1 MAGIGKVSAIF
12 TASSA
17 GLSAGVSK
25 ASSSLKGLQKDVASL
40 RSGMQL
46 LNAISGA
53 QLLGSVA
60 STAMSYARSLVN
72 VGQAQAEAIDST
84 SKLSA
89 RLGMTYSEL
98 AGLAHAGDLAGVS
111 MDTIGAAATK
121 ADVAFVKAA
130 QGSKT
135 AQAGF
140 AAIGLELGDLQ
151 GLSSAERFSEIA
163 DAIAGLPTEAERA
176 AAAVKLFGR
185 SGAELLP
192 LFAGGAGSIQEATE
206 EAQRFGMALT
216 GAQGRDVEEM
226 NDSFSKVSAAIGGI
240 VKQITAY
247 LAPSITSIATTFTDF
262 VGSMGGGNIG
272 QAIGEGIIAG
282 ARYMA
287 GVGDAI
293 ISGLSAVWEFAGGI
307 GAVWGTVTDLIGRA
321 ASYMAGVG
329 RGLAAVF
336 TGNAA
341 VVLRVVGVISDTARE
356 MSYSLAEASR
366 ANFIAAGE
374 NFANLFGAGKGGSG
388 GAGPLS
394 VGLDIALAKAR
405 LAAGQLDEANKTT
418 IAGAGGVGGG
428 GGAVAAGVAAGIT
441 AANRELRAVDS
452 RSKEGIAEMFRLMR
466 GETEDA
472 AERTARAT
480 ERIAD
485 NTEDMGVD
493 IEELSFAG

>member
-12 TASSA
+12 TASSS

-25 ASSSLKGLQKDVASL
+25 ASSSLKGLQKDVSSL
-40 RSGMQL
+40 RGGMQL

-60 STAMSYARSLVN
+60 STAMSYARSLVG
-72 VGQAQAEAIDST
+72 VGLAQAEVIDST
-84 SKLSA
+84 SKMSA

-111 MDTIGAAATK
+111 MDVIGKAATK

-130 QGSKT
+130 QGSAT

-140 AAIGLELGDLQ
+140 SAIGLSLADLQ
-151 GLSSAERFSEIA
+151 GKSSAERFSAIT

-185 SGAELLP
+185 AGAEMLP
-192 LFAGGAGSIQEATE
+192 LFAGGAGSIREATE

-216 GAQGRDVEEM
+216 GAQGRDVEAM
-226 NDSFSKVSAAIGGI
+226 NDSFSKVHAAIGGI

-247 LAPSITSIATTFTDF
+247 LAPSITAIATTFTDF
-262 VGSMGGGNIG
+262 VGSMGGTNIG
-272 QAIGEGIIAG
+272 QAIGEGIIEA

-287 GVGDAI
+287 GVGDFL
-293 ISGLSAVWEFAGGI
+293 ISGLTGVWEFVGSI
-307 GAVWGTVTDLIGRA
+307 GAIWGNVAEMISRS

-329 RGLAAVF
+329 RAWTAMFQTVLTGAVGIVGLFSSAAKELSERIAVSAR
-336 TGNAA
+336 GNFA
-341 VVLRVVGVISDTARE
+341 L
-356 MSYSLAEASR
+356 
-366 ANFIAAGE
+366 AGE
-374 NFANLFGAGKGGSG
+374 NFSNAFGPGGGGG
-388 GAGPLS
+388 GAGPLAAA
-394 VGLDIALAKAR
+394 LDAALAKSR
-405 LAAGQLDEANKTT
+405 LSAGQMDVANKTT
-418 IAGAGGVGGG
+418 IAGGG
-428 GGAVAAGVAAGIT
+428 VAAGVAT
-441 AANRELRAVDS
+441 AVNQELKAVDS

-466 GETEDA
+466 GTTEDA

>member
-12 TASSA
+12 TASSS

-25 ASSSLKGLQKDVASL
+25 ASSSLKGLQKDVAGL
-40 RSGMQL
+40 RGGMQL

-60 STAMSYARSLVN
+60 STAMSYARSLVG
-72 VGQAQAEAIDST
+72 VGQAQAEVIDST
-84 SKLSA
+84 SKMSA

-111 MDTIGAAATK
+111 MDVIGKAATK

-130 QGSKT
+130 QGSAT

-140 AAIGLELGDLQ
+140 SAIGLSLADLQ
-151 GLSSAERFSEIA
+151 GKSSAERFSAIT

-176 AAAVKLFGR
+176 AAAVRLFGR
-185 SGAELLP
+185 AGAEMLP
-192 LFAGGAGSIQEATE
+192 LFAGGAGSIREATE

-216 GAQGRDVEEM
+216 GAQGRDVEAM

-240 VKQITAY
+240 IKQVTAY

-262 VGSMGGGNIG
+262 VGSMGGANIG
-272 QAIGEGIIAG
+272 QAIGEGILAA

-287 GVGDAI
+287 GVGDFI
-293 ISGLSAVWEFAGGI
+293 IGGLTTVGEYLTFVAGN
-307 GAVWGTVTDLIGRA
+307 WSTVFDSIGRIG
-321 ASYMAGVG
+321 SLLAGVARAWAG
-329 RGLAAVF
+329 S
-336 TGNAA
+336 
-341 VVLRVVGVISDTARE
+341 VLTVLGG
-356 MSYSLAEASR
+356 
-366 ANFIAAGE
+366 AAGIVGLISKTAQ
-374 NFANLFGAGKGGSG
+374 NASDRIIDAARGQFAAAGKNFEGAFGTAKPGSG
-388 GAGPLS
+388 PLA
-394 VGLDIALAKAR
+394 VGLEIALAKSR
-405 LAAGQLDEANKTT
+405 LAAGQFDQANRLKVGEA
-418 IAGAGGVGGG
+418 AGALAPA
-428 GGAVAAGVAAGIT
+428 GAAA
-441 AANRELRAVDS
+441 AVRQEVKAIDS

>member
-1 MAGIGKVSAIF
+1 
-12 TASSA
+12 
-17 GLSAGVSK
+17 
-25 ASSSLKGLQKDVASL
+25 
-40 RSGMQL
+40 MQL

-72 VGQAQAEAIDST
+72 VGLAQAEAIDST

-121 ADVAFVKAA
+121 ADIAFVKAA

-140 AAIGLELGDLQ
+140 AAIGLELDDLQ

-185 SGAELLP
+185 AGAELLP

-216 GAQGRDVEEM
+216 GAQGRDVEAM

-240 VKQITAY
+240 IKQVTAY

-262 VGSMGGGNIG
+262 VGSMGGANIG
-272 QAIGEGIIAG
+272 QAIGEGILAA

-287 GVGDAI
+287 GVGDFI
-293 ISGLSAVWEFAGGI
+293 IGGLTTVGEYLTFVAGN
-307 GAVWGTVTDLIGRA
+307 WSTVFDSIGRIG
-321 ASYMAGVG
+321 SLLAGVARAWAG
-329 RGLAAVF
+329 SVLTVLGGAAGIVGLISKTAQNASDRIIDAARGQFAAAGQNFEGAFGTAKPGTGPLAA
-336 TGNAA
+336 
-341 VVLRVVGVISDTARE
+341 
-356 MSYSLAEASR
+356 
-366 ANFIAAGE
+366 
-374 NFANLFGAGKGGSG
+374 
-388 GAGPLS
+388 
-394 VGLDIALAKAR
+394 GLEIALAKSR
-405 LAAGQLDEANKTT
+405 LAAGQFDQANRLKVGEA
-418 IAGAGGVGGG
+418 AGALAPA
-428 GGAVAAGVAAGIT
+428 GAAAVRQEVKAI
-441 AANRELRAVDS
+441 DS

>member
-12 TASSA
+12 TASSS

-25 ASSSLKGLQKDVASL
+25 ASSSLKGLQKDVSSL
-40 RSGMQL
+40 RGGMQL

-60 STAMSYARSLVN
+60 STAMSYARSLVG
-72 VGQAQAEAIDST
+72 VGLAQAEVIDST
-84 SKLSA
+84 SKMSA

-111 MDTIGAAATK
+111 MDVIGKAATK

-130 QGSKT
+130 QGSAT

-140 AAIGLELGDLQ
+140 SAIGLSLADLQ
-151 GLSSAERFSEIA
+151 GKSSAERFSAIT

-185 SGAELLP
+185 AGAEMLP
-192 LFAGGAGSIQEATE
+192 LFAGGAGSIREATE

-216 GAQGRDVEEM
+216 GAQGRDVEAM
-226 NDSFSKVSAAIGGI
+226 NDSFSKVHAAIGGI

-247 LAPSITSIATTFTDF
+247 LAPSITAIATTFTDF
-262 VGSMGGGNIG
+262 VGSMGGTNIG
-272 QAIGEGIIAG
+272 QAIGEGIIEA

-287 GVGDAI
+287 GVGDFL
-293 ISGLSAVWEFAGGI
+293 ISGLTGVWEFVGSI
-307 GAVWGTVTDLIGRA
+307 GAIWGNVAEMISRS

-329 RGLAAVF
+329 RAWTAMFQTVLTGAVGIVGLFSSAAKELSERIAVSAR
-336 TGNAA
+336 GNFA
-341 VVLRVVGVISDTARE
+341 
-356 MSYSLAEASR
+356 
-366 ANFIAAGE
+366 AAGE
-374 NFANLFGAGKGGSG
+374 NFSNAFGPGGGGG
-388 GAGPLS
+388 GAGPLTAA
-394 VGLDIALAKAR
+394 LDAALAKSR
-405 LAAGQLDEANKTT
+405 LSAGQMDVANKTT
-418 IAGAGGVGGG
+418 IAGGG
-428 GGAVAAGVAAGIT
+428 VAAGVAT
-441 AANRELRAVDS
+441 AVNQELKAVDS

-466 GETEDA
+466 GTTEDA

-485 NTEDMGVD
+485 NTEDMGLD

>member
-12 TASSA
+12 TASSS

-40 RSGMQL
+40 RGGMQL

-60 STAMSYARSLVN
+60 STAMSYARSLIN

-89 RLGMTYSEL
+89 RLGMTYGEL

-111 MDTIGAAATK
+111 MDTIGRAATK
-121 ADVAFVKAA
+121 ADIAFVKAA
-130 QGSKT
+130 QGSET

-140 AAIGLELGDLQ
+140 AAVGLSLDDLQ
-151 GLSSAERFSEIA
+151 GLTSAERFSAIT

-185 SGAELLP
+185 SGADLLP

-216 GAQGRDVEEM
+216 NAQGQDVEAM

-240 VKQITAY
+240 VKQVTAY
-247 LAPSITSIATTFTDF
+247 LAPSITSIATTFTNF
-262 VGSMGGGNIG
+262 VGSMGGANIG
-272 QAIGEGIIAG
+272 QAIGEGIIGA

-287 GVGDAI
+287 GVGDFL
-293 ISGLSAVWEFAGGI
+293 ISGLTGVWEFVGSI
-307 GAVWGTVTDLIGRA
+307 GAIWGNVAEMIGRS

-329 RGLAAVF
+329 RAWTAMFQTVLTGAVKIVGLFSKAADDLGERIAVSAR
-336 TGNAA
+336 GNFA
-341 VVLRVVGVISDTARE
+341 
-356 MSYSLAEASR
+356 
-366 ANFIAAGE
+366 AAGE
-374 NFANLFGAGKGGSG
+374 NFSNAFGTGGGGAG

-394 VGLDIALAKAR
+394 KALEIALAKSR
-405 LAAGQLDEANKTT
+405 LAAGQVDQANRLR
-418 IAGAGGVGGG
+418 I
-428 GGAVAAGVAAGIT
+428 GGAAGEQAP
-441 AANRELRAVDS
+441 AANAVARMQELKAIDS

-493 IEELSFAG
+493 FEELSFAG

>member
-17 GLSAGVSK
+17 GLTAGVSK
-25 ASSSLKGLQKDVASL
+25 ASSSLKGLQKDVAGL

-60 STAMSYARSLVN
+60 STAISYARSLVS
-72 VGQAQAEAIDST
+72 VGQAQAEVIDST
-84 SKLSA
+84 SKMSA
-89 RLGMTYSEL
+89 RLGMTYGEL

-111 MDTIGAAATK
+111 MDVIGKAATK
-121 ADVAFVKAA
+121 ADIAFVKAA
-130 QGSKT
+130 QGSELAK
-135 AQAGF
+135 AGF
-140 AAIGLELGDLQ
+140 AAVGLSLADLQ
-151 GLSSAERFSEIA
+151 GKSSAERFSVIT
-163 DAIAGLPTEAERA
+163 DAIAALPTEAERA

-192 LFAGGAGSIQEATE
+192 LFAGGAGSIKEATD

-216 GAQGRDVEEM
+216 GAQGRDVEAM

-240 VKQITAY
+240 VKQVTAY
-247 LAPSITSIATTFTDF
+247 LAPSITSIATEFTDF

-272 QAIGEGIIAG
+272 QSIGEGIIAG

-287 GVGDAI
+287 GVGDFL
-293 ISGLSAVWEFAGGI
+293 ISGLSGVWEFAGSV
-307 GAVWGTVTDLIGRA
+307 GAIWGTVTDMIGRA
-321 ASYMAGVG
+321 ASYMAAVG

-341 VVLRVVGVISDTARE
+341 LVLRIVGVFSSTARE
-356 MSYSLAEASR
+356 LSYSLADATRS
-366 ANFIAAGE
+366 NFMAAGE
-374 NFANLFGAGKGGSG
+374 NLANVFGAGGAASG
-388 GAGPLS
+388 GGKLTAA
-394 VGLDIALAKAR
+394 LDAALAKSR
-405 LAAGQLDEANKTT
+405 LSAGQLDQANKTT
-418 IAGAGGVGGG
+418 IAGGGG
-428 GGAVAAGVAAGIT
+428 GGVAIAAGVAAGVT
-441 AANRELRAVDS
+441 AANQELRAVDS

>member
-1 MAGIGKVSAIF
+1 MAAIGKVSAIF

-53 QLLGSVA
+53 QLLGSIA
-60 STAMSYARSLVN
+60 STAMGYARSLVN

-89 RLGMTYSEL
+89 RLGMTYGEL

-111 MDTIGAAATK
+111 MDVIGKAATR
-121 ADVAFVKAA
+121 ADIAFVKAA
-130 QGSKT
+130 QGSEIAK
-135 AQAGF
+135 AGF
-140 AAIGLELGDLQ
+140 AAVGLSMADLQ
-151 GLSSAERFSEIA
+151 GKSSAERFSAIT

-176 AAAVKLFGR
+176 AAAVKLFGK

-192 LFAGGAGSIQEATE
+192 LFAGGAGSIQEATD

-216 GAQGRDVEEM
+216 NAQGQDVEAM

-240 VKQITAY
+240 VKQVTAY

-262 VGSMGGGNIG
+262 VGSIGGANIG
-272 QAIGEGIIAG
+272 QAIGEGILAG

-293 ISGLSAVWEFAGGI
+293 IGGLSTVGEYLTFVAGS
-307 GAVWGTVTDLIGRA
+307 WSTVFDSVGRLG
-321 ASYMAGVG
+321 SLLAGVARSWSG
-329 RGLAAVF
+329 AILTVLGGAARII
-336 TGNAA
+336 G
-341 VVLRVVGVISDTARE
+341 VVSKTARDA
-356 MSYSLAEASR
+356 SAGIIEAAR
-366 ANFIAAGE
+366 GQFAAAGQ
-374 NFANLFGAGKGGSG
+374 NFEGAYGTAKAGSG
-388 GAGPLS
+388 PLATA
-394 VGLDIALAKAR
+394 LEIALAKSR
-405 LAAGQLDEANKTT
+405 LAAGQFDQANKLT
-418 IAGAGGVGGG
+418 IAGGG
-428 GGAVAAGVAAGIT
+428 GGAVAAGVAAGVT
-441 AANRELRAVDS
+441 AANQELRAVDS

-485 NTEDMGVD
+485 NTEDMGLD

>member
-12 TASSA
+12 TASSS

-40 RSGMQL
+40 RGGMQL

-72 VGQAQAEAIDST
+72 VGQAQAEVIDST
-84 SKLSA
+84 SKMSA
-89 RLGMTYSEL
+89 RLGMTYGEL

-111 MDTIGAAATK
+111 MDVIGKAATK
-121 ADVAFVKAA
+121 ADIAFVKAA
-130 QGSKT
+130 QGSET
-135 AQAGF
+135 AKAGF
-140 AAIGLELGDLQ
+140 AAVGLSLDDLQ
-151 GLSSAERFSEIA
+151 GLTSAERFSAIT

-185 SGAELLP
+185 AGADLLP

-216 GAQGRDVEEM
+216 NAQGQDVEAM
-226 NDSFSKVSAAIGGI
+226 NDSFSRVSAAIGGI
-240 VKQITAY
+240 VKQVTAY
-247 LAPSITSIATTFTDF
+247 LAPSITAIATTFTDF
-262 VGSMGGGNIG
+262 VGSIGGANIG
-272 QAIGEGIIAG
+272 QAIGEGILGA

-293 ISGLSAVWEFAGGI
+293 ISGLSTVGEYLTFVSGNWSAVFDS
-307 GAVWGTVTDLIGRA
+307 VGRLG
-321 ASYMAGVG
+321 SLLAGVARAWAG
-329 RGLAAVF
+329 SVLTVLGGAAGIVGL
-336 TGNAA
+336 
-341 VVLRVVGVISDTARE
+341 ISKTARN
-356 MSYSLAEASR
+356 SSDAIIEAARSQF
-366 ANFIAAGE
+366 AAAGQ
-374 NFANLFGAGKGGSG
+374 NFDGAFGTAKPGE
-388 GAGPLS
+388 GPLS
-394 VGLDIALAKAR
+394 TALEIALAKSR
-405 LAAGQLDEANKTT
+405 LAAGQVDQAARLR
-418 IAGAGGVGGG
+418 I
-428 GGAVAAGVAAGIT
+428 GGAVGEQAP
-441 AANRELRAVDS
+441 AANAVARMQEIKAIDS

>member
-12 TASSA
+12 TASSS

-40 RSGMQL
+40 RGGMQM

-72 VGQAQAEAIDST
+72 VGLAQAEAIDST

-135 AQAGF
+135 ALAGF

-185 SGAELLP
+185 AGAELLP

-216 GAQGRDVEEM
+216 GAQGRDVEAM
-226 NDSFSKVSAAIGGI
+226 NDSFSKVHAAIGGI

-247 LAPSITSIATTFTDF
+247 LAPSITAIATTFTDF
-262 VGSMGGGNIG
+262 VGSMGGTNIG
-272 QAIGEGIIAG
+272 QAIGEGIIAA

-287 GVGDAI
+287 GVGDFL
-293 ISGLSAVWEFAGGI
+293 ISGLTGVWEFVGSI
-307 GAVWGTVTDLIGRA
+307 GEIWGTVAEMISRS

-329 RGLAAVF
+329 RAWTAMFQTVLTGAVGIVGLFSSAAKELSERIAVSAR
-336 TGNAA
+336 GNFA
-341 VVLRVVGVISDTARE
+341 
-356 MSYSLAEASR
+356 
-366 ANFIAAGE
+366 AAGE
-374 NFANLFGAGKGGSG
+374 NFSAAFGTGGGGAG
-388 GAGPLS
+388 GAGPLTAA
-394 VGLDIALAKAR
+394 LDAALAKSR
-405 LAAGQLDEANKTT
+405 LSAGQMDVANKTT
-418 IAGAGGVGGG
+418 IAGGG
-428 GGAVAAGVAAGIT
+428 VAAGVAA
-441 AANRELRAVDS
+441 ANQELRAVDS

>member
-40 RSGMQL
+40 RGGMQM

-60 STAMSYARSLVN
+60 STAMSYARSLVG
-72 VGQAQAEAIDST
+72 VGLAQAEVIDST
-84 SKLSA
+84 SKMSA

-111 MDTIGAAATK
+111 MDVIGKAATK

-130 QGSKT
+130 QGSAT

-140 AAIGLELGDLQ
+140 AAIGLSLADLQ
-151 GLSSAERFSEIA
+151 GKSSAERFSAIT

-185 SGAELLP
+185 AGAEMLP
-192 LFAGGAGSIQEATE
+192 LFAGGAGSIREATE

-216 GAQGRDVEEM
+216 GAQGRDVEAM
-226 NDSFSKVSAAIGGI
+226 NDSFSKVHAAIGGI

-247 LAPSITSIATTFTDF
+247 LAPSITAIATTFTDF
-262 VGSMGGGNIG
+262 VGSMGGTNIG
-272 QAIGEGIIAG
+272 QAIGEGIIEA

-287 GVGDAI
+287 GVGDFL
-293 ISGLSAVWEFAGGI
+293 ISGLTGVWEFVGSI
-307 GAVWGTVTDLIGRA
+307 GAIWGNVAEMISRS

-329 RGLAAVF
+329 RAWTAMFQTVLTGAVGIVGLFSSAAKELSERIAVSAR
-336 TGNAA
+336 GNFA
-341 VVLRVVGVISDTARE
+341 L
-356 MSYSLAEASR
+356 
-366 ANFIAAGE
+366 AGE
-374 NFANLFGAGKGGSG
+374 NFSNAFGSGGGGG
-388 GAGPLS
+388 GAGPLTAA
-394 VGLDIALAKAR
+394 LDAALAKSR
-405 LAAGQLDEANKTT
+405 LSAGQMDVANKTT
-418 IAGAGGVGGG
+418 IAGGG
-428 GGAVAAGVAAGIT
+428 VAAGVAAGVT
-441 AANRELRAVDS
+441 AANQELRAVDS

>member
-12 TASSA
+12 TASSS

-40 RSGMQL
+40 RGGMQL

-72 VGQAQAEAIDST
+72 VGQAQAEVIDST
-84 SKLSA
+84 SKMSA
-89 RLGMTYSEL
+89 RLGMTYGEL

-111 MDTIGAAATK
+111 MDTIGKAATK
-121 ADVAFVKAA
+121 ADIAFVKAA
-130 QGSKT
+130 QGSET
-135 AQAGF
+135 AKAGF
-140 AAIGLELGDLQ
+140 AAVGLSLDDLQ
-151 GLSSAERFSEIA
+151 GLTSAERFSAIT

-185 SGAELLP
+185 AGAELLP

-216 GAQGRDVEEM
+216 NAQGQDVEKM

-240 VKQITAY
+240 VKQVTAY
-247 LAPSITSIATTFTDF
+247 LAPSITAIATTFTDF
-262 VGSMGGGNIG
+262 VGSMGGANIG
-272 QAIGEGIIAG
+272 QAIGEGILGA

-287 GVGDAI
+287 GVGDFL
-293 ISGLSAVWEFAGGI
+293 ISGLTGVWEFVGSI
-307 GAVWGTVTDLIGRA
+307 GAMWGNVAEMISRS

-329 RGLAAVF
+329 RAWTAMFQTVLTGAVGIVGLFSSAAKELSERI
-336 TGNAA
+336 A
-341 VVLRVVGVISDTARE
+341 VSA
-356 MSYSLAEASR
+356 R
-366 ANFIAAGE
+366 ANFAAAGE
-374 NFANLFGAGKGGSG
+374 NFSNAFGTGGGAG

-394 VGLDIALAKAR
+394 KALEIALAKSR
-405 LAAGQLDEANKTT
+405 LAAGQVDQANRLR
-418 IAGAGGVGGG
+418 I
-428 GGAVAAGVAAGIT
+428 GGAAGEQAP
-441 AANRELRAVDS
+441 AANAVARMQELKAVDS

-493 IEELSFAG
+493 LEELSFAG

>member
-12 TASSA
+12 TASSS

-40 RSGMQL
+40 RGGMQL

-89 RLGMTYSEL
+89 RLGMTYGEL

-111 MDTIGAAATK
+111 MDTIGKAATK
-121 ADVAFVKAA
+121 ADIAFVKAA
-130 QGSKT
+130 QGSET

-140 AAIGLELGDLQ
+140 AAVGLSLDDLQ
-151 GLSSAERFSEIA
+151 GLTSAERFSAIT

-185 SGAELLP
+185 AGADLLP
-192 LFAGGAGSIQEATE
+192 LFAGGAGSIREATE

-216 GAQGRDVEEM
+216 NAQGQDVEKM

-240 VKQITAY
+240 VKQVTAY
-247 LAPSITSIATTFTDF
+247 LAPSITAIATTFTNF
-262 VGSMGGGNIG
+262 VGSMGGANIG
-272 QAIGEGIIAG
+272 QAIGEGILSA

-293 ISGLSAVWEFAGGI
+293 ISGLSTVGEYLTFVAGNWSAVFDS
-307 GAVWGTVTDLIGRA
+307 VGRLG
-321 ASYMAGVG
+321 SLLAGVARAWAG
-329 RGLAAVF
+329 S
-336 TGNAA
+336 
-341 VVLRVVGVISDTARE
+341 VLTVLGG
-356 MSYSLAEASR
+356 
-366 ANFIAAGE
+366 AAGIVGLISKTAKNASDGIIE
-374 NFANLFGAGKGGSG
+374 AARGQFAAAGQNFDGAFGTAKP

-394 VGLDIALAKAR
+394 TALEIALAKSR
-405 LAAGQLDEANKTT
+405 LAAGPVDQAARLR
-418 IAGAGGVGGG
+418 I
-428 GGAVAAGVAAGIT
+428 GGAVGEQAP
-441 AANRELRAVDS
+441 AANAVARMQELKAIDS

-493 IEELSFAG
+493 LEELSFAG

>member
-12 TASSA
+12 TASSS

-40 RSGMQL
+40 RGGMQL

-89 RLGMTYSEL
+89 RLGMTYGEL

-111 MDTIGAAATK
+111 MDVIGKAATK
-121 ADVAFVKAA
+121 ADIAFVKAA
-130 QGSKT
+130 QGSET
-135 AQAGF
+135 AKAGF
-140 AAIGLELGDLQ
+140 AAVGLELADLQ
-151 GLSSAERFSEIA
+151 GLTSAERFSTIT

-185 SGAELLP
+185 AGADLLP
-192 LFAGGAGSIQEATE
+192 LFAGGAGSIREATE

-216 GAQGRDVEEM
+216 NAQGQDVEKM

-240 VKQITAY
+240 VQQITAY
-247 LAPSITSIATTFTDF
+247 LAPSITAIATTFTDF
-262 VGSMGGGNIG
+262 VGSMGGANIG
-272 QAIGEGIIAG
+272 QAIGEGIIGA

-287 GVGDAI
+287 GVGDFL
-293 ISGLSAVWEFAGGI
+293 ISGLTGVWEFVGSI
-307 GAVWGTVTDLIGRA
+307 GAIWGNVAEMIGRS

-341 VVLRVVGVISDTARE
+341 LVLRVVGVISSTARE

-366 ANFIAAGE
+366 ANFMAAGE
-374 NFANLFGAGKGGSG
+374 NLSNAFGMGGGGAG

-394 VGLDIALAKAR
+394 KALEIALAKSR
-405 LAAGQLDEANKTT
+405 LAAGQVDQANRLRIGEA
-418 IAGAGGVGGG
+418 VGEAVGQQAPAAN
-428 GGAVAAGVAAGIT
+428 AVA
-441 AANRELRAVDS
+441 RMQELKAVDS

-485 NTEDMGVD
+485 NTEDMGID
-493 IEELSFAG
+493 FEELSFAG

>member
-25 ASSSLKGLQKDVASL
+25 ASSSLKGLQKDVAGL

-60 STAMSYARSLVN
+60 STAMSYARSLVG
-72 VGQAQAEAIDST
+72 VGLAQAEVIDST
-84 SKLSA
+84 SKMSA

-111 MDTIGAAATK
+111 MDVIGKAATK

-130 QGSKT
+130 QGSAT

-140 AAIGLELGDLQ
+140 SAIGLSLADLQ
-151 GLSSAERFSEIA
+151 GKSSAERFSAIT

-185 SGAELLP
+185 AGAEMLP
-192 LFAGGAGSIQEATE
+192 LFAGGAGSIREATE

-216 GAQGRDVEEM
+216 GAQGRDVEAM
-226 NDSFSKVSAAIGGI
+226 NDSFSKVHAAIGGI

-247 LAPSITSIATTFTDF
+247 LAPSITAIATTFTDF
-262 VGSMGGGNIG
+262 VGSMGGTNIG
-272 QAIGEGIIAG
+272 QAIGEGIIEA

-287 GVGDAI
+287 GVGDFL
-293 ISGLSAVWEFAGGI
+293 ISGLTGVWEFVGSI
-307 GAVWGTVTDLIGRA
+307 GAIWGNVAEMISRS

-329 RGLAAVF
+329 RAFTAMFQTVLTGAVGIVGLFSSAAKELSERI
-336 TGNAA
+336 A
-341 VVLRVVGVISDTARE
+341 VSAR
-356 MSYSLAEASR
+356 S
-366 ANFIAAGE
+366 NFAAAGE
-374 NFANLFGAGKGGSG
+374 NFSNAFGPGGGGG
-388 GAGPLS
+388 GAGPLTAA
-394 VGLDIALAKAR
+394 LDAALAKSR
-405 LAAGQLDEANKTT
+405 FSAGQMDVANKTT
-418 IAGAGGVGGG
+418 IAGGG
-428 GGAVAAGVAAGIT
+428 VAAGVAAGVT
-441 AANRELRAVDS
+441 AVNQELKAVDS

-466 GETEDA
+466 GTTEDA

>member
-72 VGQAQAEAIDST
+72 VGLAQAEAIDST

-135 AQAGF
+135 ALAGF

-185 SGAELLP
+185 AGAELLP

-216 GAQGRDVEEM
+216 GAQGRDVEAM

-240 VKQITAY
+240 IKQVTAY

-262 VGSMGGGNIG
+262 VGSMGGANIG
-272 QAIGEGIIAG
+272 QAIGEGILAA

-287 GVGDAI
+287 GVGDFI
-293 ISGLSAVWEFAGGI
+293 IGGLTTVGEYLTFVAGN
-307 GAVWGTVTDLIGRA
+307 WSTVFDSIGRIG
-321 ASYMAGVG
+321 SLLAGVARAWAG
-329 RGLAAVF
+329 S
-336 TGNAA
+336 
-341 VVLRVVGVISDTARE
+341 VLTVLGG
-356 MSYSLAEASR
+356 
-366 ANFIAAGE
+366 AAGIVGLISKTAQ
-374 NFANLFGAGKGGSG
+374 NASDRIIDAARGQFAAAGKNFEGAFGTAKPGSG
-388 GAGPLS
+388 PLA
-394 VGLDIALAKAR
+394 VGLEIALAKSR
-405 LAAGQLDEANKTT
+405 LAAGQFDQANRLKVGEA
-418 IAGAGGVGGG
+418 AGALAPA
-428 GGAVAAGVAAGIT
+428 GAAA
-441 AANRELRAVDS
+441 AVRQEVKAIDS